1 MFMADFMLTME
12 RRAPLQDRAL
22 RALASRPALFENLLA
37 MHVGK
42 LAWPDFVRTGLALG
56 WRLAWV

>member
-1 MFMADFMLTME
+1 MANFMLTLE
-12 RRAPLQDRAL
+12 HRALIQDRAL

-42 LAWPDFVRTGLALG
+42 LAWGDFLRTGLALG
-56 WRLAWV
+56 WRLAWA